1 MEKTATKKTAVK
13 APATRYF
20 EGVGR
25 RKTAIAR
32 VRITP
37 GGTKFIVN
45 DKKVSDYFDIKKLQ
59 TIAQSSLS
67 ELQMGDKFGV
77 QAKVQGGGIAAQ
89 AEAVRHGVARA
100 LVVSDD
106 ALKPRLRVLGFM
118 TRDSRMVER
127 KKYGLKKA
135 RRAPQWAKR

>member
-1 MEKTATKKTAVK
+1 MKETTPKKTTTK
-13 APATRYF
+13 APASRYF

-32 VRITP
+32 VRITA
-37 GGTKFIVN
+37 GGTKFTVN
-45 DKKVSDYFDIKKLQ
+45 DKKVADYFPLKKLQ
-59 TIAQSSLS
+59 GVSQASLS
-67 ELQMGDKFGV
+67 ELQLLSKFGV
-77 QAKVQGGGIAAQ
+77 EARVQGGGIAAQ

-100 LVVSDD
+100 LVKSDND
-106 ALKPRLRVLGFM
+106 LKPRLRVLGFM